1 MSVLPLDAKPSSRT
15 DPVIIA
21 PLVSFGLASRRM
33 PTPGAAKPS
42 PARDNYDTVSETG
55 AVPGTLDG
63 MRWLWTPAWIARHVA
78 MVVLVVGFL
87 GLGWWQISRATAGNS
102 LSWGYAV
109 EWPVFAG
116 FVVYVWWREVQL
128 ARAPRPREPPTAPS
142 ADRRPSSR
150 RRPSPPGPDRRY
162 AVRCGWPGCRP
173 PADAGDDADLAAYN
187 DYLSW
192 LNANPGARPG
202 DYPG

>member
-1 MSVLPLDAKPSSRT
+1 
-15 DPVIIA
+15 
-21 PLVSFGLASRRM
+21 M
-33 PTPGAAKPS
+33 PTPGNAKPS
-42 PARDNYDTVSETG
+42 RPRGSYDTVSESA
-55 AVPGTLDG
+55 AVPGTLDA

-87 GLGWWQISRATAGNS
+87 GLGWWQISRATAGNN

-109 EWPVFAG
+109 EWPIFAG
-116 FVVYVWWREVQL
+116 FVVYVWWREVRL
-128 ARAPRPREPPTAPS
+128 ARHNAETA
-142 ADRRPSSR
+142 AQ
-150 RRPSPPGPDRRY
+150 
-162 AVRCGWPGCRP
+162 P
-173 PADAGDDADLAAYN
+173 PADPADAPAVEPPPAATIGSRPAVRRPVRVTRVPVNATPGDDADLAAYN